1 MLLLFMSMGRVYV
14 SELRSPTVHPSDGYM
29 CTEPRWNDINN
40 GKQNTSK
47 KMRKQE
53 LLVVSLVT
61 VNKPREKTYRVD
73 SMLASF
79 GHIVLRPLPFM

>member
-40 GKQNTSK
+40 GKQNNSN

-53 LLVVSLVT
+53 LVSLVT
-61 VNKPREKTYRVD
+61 ANKPREKTYRVD

-79 GHIVLRPLPFM
+79 GHIVLRLPPFM